1 MLKLCPTDQG
11 TLWDIVRSSNSNQAC
26 GSENESSIFA
36 NFAIVFGE
44 ISVEQGVDSS
54 SNVVG
59 NYQSYVQNP
68 IRPSMVCGQETTQTN
83 KRFVC
88 EQRVANEFGI
98 YSREQKRGQNVKE
111 GSFFHNLPFKLQ
123 KLNINCLGMSEQAD
137 IFQAQR

>member
-68 IRPSMVCGQETTQTN
+68 IRPSMVCGQEKPHRPTKDLYVNNEWLTNSESIPEN
-83 KRFVC
+83 KR
-88 EQRVANEFGI
+88 EAKT
-98 YSREQKRGQNVKE
+98 SKKE
-111 GSFFHNLPFKLQ
+111 ASSTIFPSSFRSLISTGN
-123 KLNINCLGMSEQAD
+123 
-137 IFQAQR
+137 